1 MPPAARISDMHT
13 CPMVTPGTPPVPH
26 VGGPVVSGAPTVLIG
41 FMPAARISDQCVCAG
56 PPDVIVKG
64 SATVII
70 CGMPAARIGDSTA
83 HGGVIVAGCPTV
95 LIGDFGSGGA
105 SPVPPGM
112 AGSGQASSSQQGPL
126 SSQSGSGGMNI
137 SGDQSAVAP
146 PGQAGRQRSNS
157 SSDQPKTWITV
168 ELRDFFGEPIPNEP
182 VRVTLDRGQVLS
194 GTTDAQ
200 GRAHFEGVDP
210 DSGVVTF
217 PNIPENTIDESAGS
231 LDSPPGVARSGW
243 RQDPRPVEPA
253 PELELAAGA
262 APPHSDDEGDEETD
276 LEPEPGEDEEIA

>member
-41 FMPAARISDQCVCAG
+41 FMPAARISDQCICAG

-137 SGDQSAVAP
+137 SGDQSAAAP

-157 SSDQPKTWITV
+157 SADQPKTWITV

-194 GTTDAQ
+194 GTTDSQ

-217 PNIPENTIDESAGS
+217 PNIPENTIDESAEAFAPGERTPREGS
-231 LDSPPGVARSGW
+231 AGSKRQLEPLPPANVQETVHTPNYCDPLISADEPPG
-243 RQDPRPVEPA
+243 
-253 PELELAAGA
+253 
-262 APPHSDDEGDEETD
+262 EGVR
-276 LEPEPGEDEEIA
+276 